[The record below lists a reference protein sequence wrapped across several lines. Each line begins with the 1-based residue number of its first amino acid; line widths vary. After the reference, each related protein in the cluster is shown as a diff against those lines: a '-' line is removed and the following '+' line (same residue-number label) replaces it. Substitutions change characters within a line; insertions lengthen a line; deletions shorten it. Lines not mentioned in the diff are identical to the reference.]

1 MANLGI
7 HVLEQATAVSI
18 PVVADSGLPY
28 VTGVAPIHM
37 ATKPGKVNT
46 PWAFPM
52 TGRPIPSVSSSIR
65 TSSCSAA
72 SR

>member
-37 ATKPGKVNT
+37 ATKPGKVTMKTANLSL
-46 PWAFPM
+46 
-52 TGRPIPSVSSSIR
+52 IHI
-65 TSSCSAA
+65 
-72 SR
+72 

>member
-37 ATKPGKVNT
+37 ATKPGKVKI
-46 PWAFPM
+46 
-52 TGRPIPSVSSSIR
+52 GRA
-65 TSSCSAA
+65 SC
-72 SR
+72 RERV